1 MSEGGDGAHAHPPN
15 KAQEPGLLLERCCDA
30 SARLSAAQAP
40 PTPPHPQ
47 PYWLESMVGGAKSTV
62 DRSKSHQNEICLFPP
77 HSVFD
82 FKKVEY
88 NQNNI
93 FFPGSSGFFFL
104 FKGKHYKIGPKA
116 HQE

>member
-47 PYWLESMVGGAKSTV
+47 PYWLESMVGGVESTATGV
-62 DRSKSHQNEICLFPP
+62 
-77 HSVFD
+77 
-82 FKKVEY
+82 
-88 NQNNI
+88 
-93 FFPGSSGFFFL
+93 
-104 FKGKHYKIGPKA
+104 
-116 HQE
+116 

>member
-47 PYWLESMVGGAKSTV
+47 PYWLESMVGGVESTGLEY
-62 DRSKSHQNEICLFPP
+62 KAAEWILFVPP
-77 HSVFD
+77 HDVFD

-88 NQNNI
+88 NQKQH
-93 FFPGSSGFFFL
+93 FFPNSGDFFFSFL
-104 FKGKHYKIGPKA
+104 KKTL
-116 HQE
+116 